1 MNSSIFIKRLHTCHV
16 EAQANANLNHQNTH
30 NTNVVRVKPKVRKPV
45 CAFAKFSCAHT
56 LSFEAHHLKRFI
68 QMRHEFLS
76 EGTDS
81 FNDDG
86 SEGIAKPKVFTPY
99 KNGTE

>member
-1 MNSSIFIKRLHTCHV
+1 
-16 EAQANANLNHQNTH
+16 
-30 NTNVVRVKPKVRKPV
+30 
-45 CAFAKFSCAHT
+45 
-56 LSFEAHHLKRFI
+56 
-68 QMRHEFLS
+68 MRHEFLS

-99 KNGTE
+99 KNGT